1 MKRPTSPMS
10 SLQKKLSF
18 RSEHPMTENDA
29 KRVRLM
35 TASGRYQSFERVL
48 HTCWKKRGDR
58 HAAPLFLTLLKIVT
72 DWADDD
78 EAHTCTIRKHRD
90 HITGKITTSRT
101 H

>member
-1 MKRPTSPMS
+1 
-10 SLQKKLSF
+10 
-18 RSEHPMTENDA
+18 MTKNDA
-29 KRVRLM
+29 KRVRLI
-35 TASGRYQSFERVL
+35 TSEAGCLSSENAASDDSAKGRYRALLRAL

-58 HAAPLFLTLLKIVT
+58 QVAPLFLTLLKIVRY
-72 DWADDD
+72 WAEDD